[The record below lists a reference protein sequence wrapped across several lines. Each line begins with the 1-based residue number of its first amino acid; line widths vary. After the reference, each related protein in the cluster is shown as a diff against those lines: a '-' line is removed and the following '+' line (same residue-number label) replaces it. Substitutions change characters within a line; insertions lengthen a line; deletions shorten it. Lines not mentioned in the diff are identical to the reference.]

1 MIRKLLPLLL
11 SAILLLTGFSGC
23 FAEQDDFDR
32 NELEIYIPTEPMV
45 TEGRFIRVS
54 AEYLPDADLSRYTA
68 TLINAPAFSD
78 GSPVTARDLLFS
90 LYVYLDPGYPQF
102 MYMHHLPIAGL
113 ESYLLQ
119 ATEERLSAAAET
131 MTAIEA
137 AGKDHVFSADDPWT
151 EELQTA
157 YRTLHD
163 KYVAACELE
172 FIHCA
177 CAIVDYCAQN
187 ILAIDSRG
195 AFSRASAEIAEDEGL
210 RIAYA
215 MVQWGYAT
223 ADGNLLTGKRSGA
236 VWNLDETLPS
246 LEDFVNELSIA
257 YDGDLAA
264 CWAVETTGSYTPAFP
279 DVAQQFLEIYLGD
292 EKDSITSVS
301 GIRLIDDSTIEID
314 LVGVNIREA
323 GALFGMPVLSLAACG
338 DTEQWAPESGLY
350 GHAFGQIPDF
360 ENPEEIVLLETS
372 AESIF

>member
-1 MIRKLLPLLL
+1 MVRKLLSLLL

-32 NELEIYIPTEPMV
+32 NELEIYIPTEPIV
-45 TEGRFIRVS
+45 TEDRFIRVS
-54 AEYLPDADLSRYTA
+54 AEYLPDANLSRYTA
-68 TLINAPAFSD
+68 TLMNAPTFVN
-78 GSPVTARDLLFS
+78 GSPVTAKDLLFS

-102 MYMHHLPIAGL
+102 LYMRYLPIAGL

-119 ATEERLSAAAET
+119 ASEERLSAAAET
-131 MTAIEA
+131 MTAIAA

-151 EELQTA
+151 DALQTA
-157 YRTLHD
+157 YWNLHD
-163 KYVAACELE
+163 EYVAACELE

-177 CAIVDYCAQN
+177 DAIVDYCAQN
-187 ILAIDSRG
+187 MLAFDSRG
-195 AFSRASAEIAEDEGL
+195 AFGRAPAEIAEDEGL
-210 RIAYA
+210 HIAYA

-236 VWNLDETLPS
+236 VWNLDETQPS

-257 YDGDLAA
+257 YEGDLAA
-264 CWAVETTGSYTPAFP
+264 CWAVETTGSYTPMLP
-279 DVAQQFLEIYLGD
+279 DVEQQFLEIYLGN

-301 GIRLIDDSTIEID
+301 GIRMIDDTTIEID

-323 GALFGMPVLSLAACG
+323 GTLFGMPVLSLAACG
-338 DTEQWAPESGLY
+338 DAEQWAPESGLY

-360 ENPEEIVLLETS
+360 KNPEGPILLEVPS
-372 AESIF
+372 ENIF